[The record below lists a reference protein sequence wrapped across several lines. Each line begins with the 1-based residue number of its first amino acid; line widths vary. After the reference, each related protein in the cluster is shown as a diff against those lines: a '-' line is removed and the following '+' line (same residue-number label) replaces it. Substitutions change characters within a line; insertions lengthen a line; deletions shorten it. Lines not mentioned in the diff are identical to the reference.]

1 MEMNSYQ
8 WTSRGKTMK
17 AMGVFEVDAVTA
29 LVAQVESLSEK
40 IDCMMAPLLVHLRGN
55 RSK

>member
-40 IDCMMAPLLVHLRGN
+40 IDGMMAPLLVDLRGN